1 MLWFSEGFIVCT
13 YQQLLAPEIRQE
25 RNTILQCI
33 RHIVKKNF
41 FDIEQ
46 EHTSNV
52 ETNSAVGD
60 AVEDVSSEGNTG
72 DKHLER
78 FSNSEAEVQVLC
90 SSDTIADNLHIN

>member
-1 MLWFSEGFIVCT
+1 MKVVLYIYT

-41 FDIEQ
+41 FGIEQ

-52 ETNSAVGD
+52 EINRATRD
-60 AVEDVSSEGNTG
+60 DVEDVSLEENTS
-72 DKHLER
+72 DKHLEM